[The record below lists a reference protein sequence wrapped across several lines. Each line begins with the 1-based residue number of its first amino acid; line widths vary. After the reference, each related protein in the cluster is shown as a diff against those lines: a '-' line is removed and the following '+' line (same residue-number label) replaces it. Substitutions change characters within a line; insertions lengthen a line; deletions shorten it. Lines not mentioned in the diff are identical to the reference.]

1 MGCFIAYG
9 TAVLI
14 LKLMGG
20 AITIQWKLVIAC
32 YLFEPIFLLWIY
44 FFNKVV
50 GAFLDWMDGV
60 TDDDMPPEEVKENKY
75 KEKEKTVE
83 EEEIDANFQEMAA

>member
-20 AITIQWKLVIAC
+20 AITISWKLVIAC
-32 YLFEPIFLLWIY
+32 YLFEPLFIIWIFI
-44 FFNKVV
+44 FNKLV
-50 GAFLDWMDGV
+50 GSFLDWMDGV
-60 TDDDMPPEEVKENKY
+60 SEEEMPSINKY
-75 KEKEKTVE
+75 KEEKEE
-83 EEEIDANFQEMAA
+83 IEEEIIDANIQELVA